1 MKIKC
6 KAVSTTASSKGQC
19 MHLPTHLIGQI
30 DRSSLNFHLLPEYDR
45 VKNST
50 VTNFDWSIKE
60 ASIMKNQRAT
70 QILVEASHSTVMIC
84 GELKQWV
91 PMNYFLEDFWPPL
104 QVMGCLN
111 QLHHSSES
119 HHKEQF
125 MWETGFSTG
134 SAQTQAPLCTYQ
146 YSLCAYLNNATH
158 MPFNRLTINYN
169 IFIIAVKHNLPFSSI
184 LWRTWLL
191 RIWNKIC
198 CLGISWNS
206 FQNSTWQTAI
216 LIRTFSE

>member
-1 MKIKC
+1 MQSWKSIAHYPSKPRLWKSVNMESQLKPICSKMFCTIFTQSFDAFWCNSIILKINC
-6 KAVSTTASSKGQC
+6 KAVSTTASNKG

-134 SAQTQAPLCTYQ
+134 SAQTQAPLC
-146 YSLCAYLNNATH
+146 
-158 MPFNRLTINYN
+158 M
-169 IFIIAVKHNLPFSSI
+169 
-184 LWRTWLL
+184 
-191 RIWNKIC
+191 
-198 CLGISWNS
+198 
-206 FQNSTWQTAI
+206 
-216 LIRTFSE
+216 